1 LGQLQS
7 RRAKPATF
15 FNSVVEPF
23 MFFEPART
31 PFDLNFRFL
40 GVWVRVHPM
49 HWIVS
54 VILGPPLNSG
64 LVYVLAWVICVFLS
78 VLLHEMGH
86 IMMGRL
92 FGSDGYIILYSFGG
106 LAVPDQR
113 LPKRYQRILV
123 SFAGPLIQL
132 ILAGFL
138 IAGWIA
144 AAAGGYQAPPKV
156 EVVLDFLLQINIF
169 WAVLNLLPIWPLDGG
184 RISREICTLISAR
197 HGVRASL
204 VLSIVVSGFLAVTC
218 LAALLERP
226 ILPYTEVFAS
236 PYMALFFA
244 SFALGSIMAL
254 NQEASARRERNDE
267 PWRDPDDDGDAWKR

>member
-1 LGQLQS
+1 
-7 RRAKPATF
+7 
-15 FNSVVEPF
+15 

-31 PFDLNFRFL
+31 PFDLNFRLL

-49 HWIVS
+49 HWLVS
-54 VILGPPLNSG
+54 VLLGPPLDGG
-64 LVYVLAWVICVFLS
+64 LVYVMAWVICVFLS

-92 FGSDGYIILYSFGG
+92 FGSDGHIILYIFGG
-106 LAVPDQR
+106 LAVPDRRLSNRWQR
-113 LPKRYQRILV
+113 KAV
-123 SFAGPLIQL
+123 SFAGPLVQL
-132 ILAGFL
+132 VLAGL
-138 IAGWIA
+138 LYAGWHA
-144 AAAGGYQAPPKV
+144 AAAGGYQAPKKV
-156 EVVLDFLLQINIF
+156 EVVYDFLLEINIG
-169 WAVLNLLPIWPLDGG
+169 WALLNLLPIWPLDGG
-184 RISREICTLISAR
+184 RISREICTGLSSR

-254 NQEASARRERNDE
+254 NQEASARRERNYE